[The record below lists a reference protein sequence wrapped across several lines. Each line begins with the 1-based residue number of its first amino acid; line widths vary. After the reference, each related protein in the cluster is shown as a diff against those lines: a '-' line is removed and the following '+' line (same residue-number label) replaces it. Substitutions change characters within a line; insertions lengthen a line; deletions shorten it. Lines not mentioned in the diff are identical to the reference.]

1 MRYLLKHLVP
11 LLRPYR
17 IQIFLAT
24 LALLLITAAQLVV
37 PEILRSVIDRGL
49 VQKDTRFLLLAGIA
63 IVVIGTARAFIF
75 FLQRYLS
82 AWIAQRVAYDLRNR
96 LYERIQRL
104 SFSYHDHS
112 QTGQLISRCIEDV
125 SSMNEFMGNGLFEIT
140 QIVLLI
146 IGIAVVLFNTHWQ
159 LAIVAL
165 LPMIPLL
172 WMTTRFGTR
181 ISVLFLRVDQAM
193 GALSAR
199 LQENVSGAQVVK
211 AFAREP
217 YEIDRFDQANRQLYE
232 TRLQTFTEF
241 ARVFPTTNL
250 LVTIGTIA
258 ILWIGGGLVMAGELT
273 IGELVAFNA
282 YLLIMAQPAQQLTW
296 VVNMGGEAVAGIQRI
311 FEVLETEPEIANAPN
326 AGPVP
331 VLSGRVEFKDVAFR
345 YDGETENALT
355 GIHFI
360 AEPDQV
366 IALIGATG
374 SGKTSLVNLIP
385 RFYDVAEGAVLVDGM
400 DVRSLDLTGLR
411 SQIGIV
417 LQTSLL
423 FSDSIAENISFGR
436 IDATDDE
443 IVAAAVAAQAD
454 RFIRELPE
462 GYSTIVGER
471 GITLSGGQ
479 RQRVAIAR
487 ALLLDPRILILDD
500 STSSV
505 DMETEHQIQRA
516 LGKLMEGRTT
526 FVIAHRLTTVKR
538 ADQIL
543 VMDGGRIVQH
553 GRHDE
558 LVGQPGLYREIYDL
572 QLRDQEEYIEKT
584 GAG

>member
-1 MRYLLKHLVP
+1 
-11 LLRPYR
+11 
-17 IQIFLAT
+17 
-24 LALLLITAAQLVV
+24 
-37 PEILRSVIDRGL
+37 
-49 VQKDTRFLLLAGIA
+49 
-63 IVVIGTARAFIF
+63 
-75 FLQRYLS
+75 
-82 AWIAQRVAYDLRNR
+82 

-140 QIVLLI
+140 QIILLI
-146 IGIAVVLFNTHWQ
+146 AGIAVLLFLTHWQ
-159 LAIVAL
+159 LAIVAM
-165 LPMIPLL
+165 LPMVPLL

-181 ISVLFLRVDQAM
+181 ISLLFLRVDQAM

-232 TRLQTFTEF
+232 TRLETFTEF

-258 ILWIGGGLVMAGELT
+258 ILWIGGGLVLAGELT

-311 FEVLETEPEIANAPN
+311 FEVLETEPDIANAPD

-331 VLSGRVEFKDVAFR
+331 VLSGRVEFKDVTFR
-345 YDGETENALT
+345 YQGETENALT
-355 GIHFI
+355 GIRFT

-436 IDATDDE
+436 SDATDDE

-505 DMETEHQIQRA
+505 DMETEHLIQRA

-543 VMDGGRIVQH
+543 VLDRGRIVER
-553 GRHDE
+553 GRHEE
-558 LVGQPGLYREIYDL
+558 LIARGGLYSRLYRT
-572 QLRDQEEYIEKT
+572 QFRDRPAAVL
-584 GAG
+584 AG